1 MFRVTIIK
9 SFAAAHFLR
18 NYRGSCENL
27 HGHNW
32 KVEVFCRGPELDPTG
47 LLIDYRELKAATQQV
62 VDRLD
67 HTLINDIPPF
77 TDRWNPSSECIA
89 CYFHEEIMKLMG
101 GRGAIL
107 EKIRIWETDTSYAE
121 YWPGE

>member
-1 MFRVTIIK
+1 MYSVTILK

-32 KVEVFCRGPELDPTG
+32 KVEVVCEGPELDGAG
-47 LLIDYRELKAATQQV
+47 LLIDYRELKRATMLI

-67 HTLINDIPPF
+67 HTLLNDLEPF
-77 TDRWNPSSECIA
+77 REKWNPSSEHIA
-89 CYFHEEIMKLMG
+89 RYFFEELKQSIPA
-101 GRGAIL
+101 GAVTL
-107 EKIRIWETDTSYAE
+107 KKIRVWETDSSFAE
-121 YWPGE
+121 YWES

>member
-1 MFRVTIIK
+1 MFSVTILK

-32 KVEVFCRGPELDPTG
+32 KVEVVCEGAELDGAG
-47 LLIDYRELKAATQQV
+47 LLIDYRELKRATQTL

-67 HTLINDIPPF
+67 HTLLNDLDPF
-77 TDRWNPSSECIA
+77 REKWNPSSEYIA
-89 CYFHEEIMKLMG
+89 RYFYEELKQSMG
-101 GRGAIL
+101 VQAPLVKKVRV
-107 EKIRIWETDTSYAE
+107 WETDSSFAE
-121 YWPGE
+121 YWLS

>member
-1 MFRVTIIK
+1 MFSVTIIK

-32 KVEVFCRGPELDPTG
+32 KIEVACEGPDLDGAG
-47 LLIDYRELKAATQQV
+47 LLIDYRELKRATQAI

-67 HTLINDIPPF
+67 HTLLNDLEPF
-77 TDRWNPSSECIA
+77 KEKWNPSSEYLA
-89 CYFHEEIMKLMG
+89 RYFYEELKSAMG
-101 GRGAIL
+101 AQATLVKRV
-107 EKIRIWETDTSYAE
+107 RVWETDSSFAE
-121 YWPGE
+121 YWL

>member
-1 MFRVTIIK
+1 MYRVTIIK

-32 KVEVFCRGPELDPTG
+32 KVEVFCRGAELDGAG
-47 LLIDYRELKAATQQV
+47 LLIDYRELKQATMAI

-67 HTLINDIPPF
+67 HKLINDIPPF
-77 TDRWNPSSECIA
+77 NDVWNPSSEYIA
-89 CYFHEEIMKLMG
+89 RYFLEELQKTMTGKAAL
-101 GRGAIL
+101 L
-107 EKIRIWETDTSYAE
+107 EKVRIWETDSSYAE
-121 YWPGE
+121 YRAD

>member
-1 MFRVTIIK
+1 MYRVTIIK

-32 KVEVFCRGPELDPTG
+32 KVEAFARGAELDATH
-47 LLIDYRELKAATQQV
+47 LLIDYRELKAATQQI

-67 HTLINDIPPF
+67 HRLINEIPPF
-77 TDRWNPSSECIA
+77 VDQWNPSSEMLCR
-89 CYFHEEIMKLMG
+89 YFYEEIHKLMG
-101 GRGAIL
+101 PKAGIL

-121 YWPGE
+121 YWPD

>member
-1 MFRVTIIK
+1 MYSVTILK

-32 KVEVFCRGPELDPTG
+32 KVEVVCAGPELDGAG
-47 LLIDYRELKAATQQV
+47 LLIDYRELKRATQTL

-67 HTLINDIPPF
+67 HTLLNDLEPF
-77 TDRWNPSSECIA
+77 KEKWNPSSEYIA
-89 CYFHEEIMKLMG
+89 RYIYEELKQALSP
-101 GRGAIL
+101 GAVAL
-107 EKIRIWETDTSYAE
+107 KKIRVWETDSSFAE
-121 YWPGE
+121 YWEG

>member
-1 MFRVTIIK
+1 MYRVTIIK

-32 KVEVFCRGPELDPTG
+32 KVEVFCKGAELDGAG
-47 LLIDYRELKAATQQV
+47 LLIDYRELKQATMAIV
-62 VDRLD
+62 ERLD
-67 HTLINDIPPF
+67 HKLINDIPPF
-77 TDRWNPSSECIA
+77 NEAWNPSSEYIA
-89 CYFHEEIMKLMG
+89 RFFLEELKKTMAAKSSL
-101 GRGAIL
+101 L

-121 YWPGE
+121 YWA